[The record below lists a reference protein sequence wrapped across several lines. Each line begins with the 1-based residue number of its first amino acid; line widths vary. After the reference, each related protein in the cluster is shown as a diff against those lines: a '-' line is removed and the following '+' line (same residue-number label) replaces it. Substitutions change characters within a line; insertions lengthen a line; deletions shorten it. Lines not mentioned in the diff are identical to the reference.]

1 MEQGDLKEMA
11 QEARLALE
19 KERGEWMEKVAR
31 VDGLLRTLEADRR
44 VLPAPLCFVLR
55 HVKHPVF
62 SPSRKKSAFFF
73 VK

>member
-1 MEQGDLKEMA
+1 MGESPDIDLFCNLVATAPILVKE
-11 QEARLALE
+11 
-19 KERGEWMEKVAR
+19 G
-31 VDGLLRTLEADRR
+31 ADRR

>member
-1 MEQGDLKEMA
+1 
-11 QEARLALE
+11 
-19 KERGEWMEKVAR
+19 MEKVAR